1 MTYDVTVSEDKITLD
16 LALES
21 VTVVSGGVSY
31 PLKKLSMPLSF
42 ARKAA
47 NLSELGGGLPEWVY
61 VFARVDLDP
70 MGFDAFARNLCR
82 DADWLEGMFFAL
94 PIADARAC
102 VMVVS
107 PGRPVLFVDTQGSS
121 YARYVARLG

>member
-1 MTYDVTVSEDKITLD
+1 MTYDVTVSEDQITLGV
-16 LALES
+16 ALES

-31 PLKKLSMPLSF
+31 PLKKLPMPLSF

-47 NLSELGGGLPEWVY
+47 NLSELGGGSPEWVY

-82 DADWLEGMFFAL
+82 DTDWLEGMCLAL

-102 VMVVS
+102 VMVVAR
-107 PGRPVLFVDTQGSS
+107 GRPVLFVDTQGSS